1 MSINS
6 AYSYMNTKEQ
16 TIQNMKN
23 NAQSTIISLK
33 SNITAMISS
42 YAINEYDIFVSNEIN
57 KRDIFAIIV
66 EDDNMGKI
74 LGQKSFIS
82 GKIKLDNGQVIDFNP
97 TIETHQHYLDN
108 AFYSSSTQIISAIG
122 RKIGTISV
130 YISDSNMK
138 KQLTNIITNNIK
150 NTLIISLLLIIT
162 LFFVIRLFILEPIS
176 SIIDNISESDK
187 DGIPLK
193 MIPYSGLKETMAL
206 SNSINKMINSI
217 KRSQVRL
224 KNSQNRLEYL
234 LELSPIA
241 VRIAKKRG
249 KDVIFANNAY
259 SKLLRISK
267 NQVLHQNPKDYYANK
282 DIYDDIIKKLDNDET
297 IYNELVKLDIQNETI
312 WALASYMNIEFDGEK
327 AVIGW
332 FYDVTK
338 EKNNETQLFEAL
350 ELQTTLFDNSGYML
364 IRCNK
369 EGIIQQINKAAE
381 KTLGYQAKELINKH
395 TPEIFH
401 LEEEIIQRAQEF
413 SKELGMIIEPGFKVF
428 VEKSNQDL
436 PNIHEWNFVAKDG
449 KQIPTLLE
457 VTALK
462 NSHNEITGYFGVA
475 KDMTQNKMME
485 SQSKLASMGEM
496 IGNIAHQWRQPLSA
510 ISTIASGIRLKT
522 EYNQLN
528 TDELLHD
535 MDTLNAQAQ
544 YLSKTIDDF
553 RNFIRNS
560 NEKSQLPIRQT
571 IEKAISIIESSMKN
585 HHIQLIVTIEEDF
598 TIEGFENQLIQSL
611 INIMNNAKDAI
622 KENLPENQ
630 ERLIFITASTS
641 NEHNTLSIKDNGGGV
656 KESIIHNIFEPYF
669 TTKHQ
674 SVGTGIGLSMAYQI
688 ITEHHKAQLS
698 VQNERYNYH
707 DTRYTGACF
716 TITF

>member
-23 NAQSTIISLK
+23 NAQSTIVSLK

-42 YAINEYDIFVSNEIN
+42 YAINEYDTFVSNEIN
-57 KRDIFAIIV
+57 KRDLFAIIV

-97 TIETHQHYLDN
+97 TIATHQHYLDN
-108 AFYSSSTQIISAIG
+108 AFYSSSTQITSAIG

-130 YISDSNMK
+130 YISDNNMK

>member
-1 MSINS
+1 M
-6 AYSYMNTKEQ
+6 
-16 TIQNMKN
+16 
-23 NAQSTIISLK
+23 
-33 SNITAMISS
+33 
-42 YAINEYDIFVSNEIN
+42 
-57 KRDIFAIIV
+57 
-66 EDDNMGKI
+66 
-74 LGQKSFIS
+74 
-82 GKIKLDNGQVIDFNP
+82 
-97 TIETHQHYLDN
+97 
-108 AFYSSSTQIISAIG
+108 
-122 RKIGTISV
+122 
-130 YISDSNMK
+130 
-138 KQLTNIITNNIK
+138 
-150 NTLIISLLLIIT
+150 
-162 LFFVIRLFILEPIS
+162 
-176 SIIDNISESDK
+176 
-187 DGIPLK
+187 
-193 MIPYSGLKETMAL
+193 
-206 SNSINKMINSI
+206 
-217 KRSQVRL
+217 RL

-249 KDVIFANNAY
+249 RDVIFANNAY

-297 IYNELVKLDIQNETI
+297 IYNELVKLAIQNETI

-338 EKNNETQLFEAL
+338 EKNNETRLFEAL

-401 LEEEIIQRAQEF
+401 LEEEIIQRTQEF
-413 SKELGMIIEPGFKVF
+413 SKELGMIIEPGFKVL

-475 KDMTQNKMME
+475 KDMTKNKMME

-510 ISTIASGIRLKT
+510 ILLLPVVFVLK
-522 EYNQLN
+522 Q
-528 TDELLHD
+528 
-535 MDTLNAQAQ
+535 
-544 YLSKTIDDF
+544 
-553 RNFIRNS
+553 
-560 NEKSQLPIRQT
+560 
-571 IEKAISIIESSMKN
+571 SIINSIQMNCYMTWIHSMPK
-585 HHIQLIVTIEEDF
+585 
-598 TIEGFENQLIQSL
+598 
-611 INIMNNAKDAI
+611 
-622 KENLPENQ
+622 
-630 ERLIFITASTS
+630 
-641 NEHNTLSIKDNGGGV
+641 
-656 KESIIHNIFEPYF
+656 HNIFQ
-669 TTKHQ
+669 KQ
-674 SVGTGIGLSMAYQI
+674 
-688 ITEHHKAQLS
+688 
-698 VQNERYNYH
+698 
-707 DTRYTGACF
+707 
-716 TITF
+716 

>member
-23 NAQSTIISLK
+23 NAQSTIVSLK

-42 YAINEYDIFVSNEIN
+42 YAINEYDTFVSNEIN
-57 KRDIFAIIV
+57 KRDLFAIIV

-97 TIETHQHYLDN
+97 TIATHQHYLDN
-108 AFYSSSTQIISAIG
+108 AFYSSSTQITSAIG

-130 YISDSNMK
+130 YISDNNMK

-267 NQVLHQNPKDYYANK
+267 NQVLHQNPRDYYANK

-436 PNIHEWNFVAKDG
+436 PNIHEWNFVTKDG

-475 KDMTQNKMME
+475 KDMTKNKMME

-560 NEKSQLPIRQT
+560 NEKSQLHIEQT
-571 IEKAISIIESSMKN
+571 IEKAISIVESSIKN
-585 HHIQLIVTIEEDF
+585 HHIQIILTIEEDF
-598 TIEGFENQLIQSL
+598 IIEGFENQLIQSL
-611 INIMNNAKDAI
+611 INIINNAKDAI

-641 NEHNTLSIKDNGGGV
+641 NGHKTLSIKDNAGGV